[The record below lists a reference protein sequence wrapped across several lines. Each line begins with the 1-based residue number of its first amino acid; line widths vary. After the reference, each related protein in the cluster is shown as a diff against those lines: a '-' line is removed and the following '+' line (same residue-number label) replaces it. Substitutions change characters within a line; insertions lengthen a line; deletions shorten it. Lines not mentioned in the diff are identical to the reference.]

1 MKKKDNYIKY
11 FTDNVDEIE
20 LPAYVCQAMFNLM
33 KLANMS
39 EEEIYKKYEFTNNP
53 DSEKTDRKA
62 LYKMLVD
69 IEKIDPSI
77 PYNNYYLKYFE

>member
-1 MKKKDNYIKY
+1 MKYGHCQK
-11 FTDNVDEIE
+11 EE
-20 LPAYVCQAMFNLM
+20 LKELFLMFNLI

-39 EEEIYKKYEFTNNP
+39 EEGIYKKYEFTNNC

-77 PYNNYYLKYFE
+77 PDNNYYLNYFE

>member
-1 MKKKDNYIKY
+1 MNKKENYIKY

-20 LPAYVCQAMFNLM
+20 LPAYVCQTMFNLM

-39 EEEIYKKYEFTNNP
+39 EEEIYEKYEFTNN
-53 DSEKTDRKA
+53 SSNEKTDRKA

-69 IEKIDPSI
+69 IEKINPSI
-77 PYNNYYLKYFE
+77 PHNNYYLNYFE

>member
-1 MKKKDNYIKY
+1 MKKKENYIKY

-20 LPAYVCQAMFNLM
+20 LSAYICQAMFNLM

-39 EEEIYKKYEFTNNP
+39 EEEIYKNYEFTNNC
-53 DSEKTDRKA
+53 DSEKIDRKA

-69 IEKIDPSI
+69 IEKLDPSI
-77 PYNNYYLKYFE
+77 PYNNYYLNYFE

>member
-1 MKKKDNYIKY
+1 MKNKEDYIKY
-11 FTDNVDEIE
+11 FTDNVDGIE
-20 LPAYVCQAMFNLM
+20 LPAYLCQAMFNLM

-39 EEEIYKKYEFTNNP
+39 EEEIYKKYEFTNNC
-53 DSEKTDRKA
+53 DSKKTDRKA

-77 PYNNYYLKYFE
+77 PYNNYYLNYFE

>member
-1 MKKKDNYIKY
+1 MKKKENYIKY

-39 EEEIYKKYEFTNNP
+39 EEEIYKKYEFTNNC

-77 PYNNYYLKYFE
+77 PYNNYYLNYFK

>member
-33 KLANMS
+33 KLTNMS
-39 EEEIYKKYEFTNNP
+39 EEEIYKKYNFTNNC
-53 DSEKTDRKA
+53 DSKKIDRKA

-77 PYNNYYLKYFE
+77 PYNNYYLNYFE

>member
-1 MKKKDNYIKY
+1 MKKKENYIKN

-39 EEEIYKKYEFTNNP
+39 EEEIYKKYNFTYNC

-77 PYNNYYLKYFE
+77 PYNNYYLNYFE

>member
-1 MKKKDNYIKY
+1 MKKKENYIKY

-39 EEEIYKKYEFTNNP
+39 KEKIYEKYEFTNNC
-53 DSEKTDRKA
+53 DSEKTNRKA

-77 PYNNYYLKYFE
+77 PYNNYYLNYFE

>member
-1 MKKKDNYIKY
+1 MKKKENYIKY

-33 KLANMS
+33 KLASMS
-39 EEEIYKKYEFTNNP
+39 EEEIYEKYEFTNN
-53 DSEKTDRKA
+53 SSNEKTDRKA

-77 PYNNYYLKYFE
+77 PYNNYYLNYFE

>member
-20 LPAYVCQAMFNLM
+20 LSAYVCQAMFNLM

-39 EEEIYKKYEFTNNP
+39 EEEIYKKYELTNNCN
-53 DSEKTDRKA
+53 SEKTDRKA

-77 PYNNYYLKYFE
+77 PYNNYYLNYFE

>member
-1 MKKKDNYIKY
+1 MKKKENYIKY

-39 EEEIYKKYEFTNNP
+39 EEEIYKKYEF
-53 DSEKTDRKA
+53 
-62 LYKMLVD
+62 
-69 IEKIDPSI
+69 
-77 PYNNYYLKYFE
+77 YLILIIN

>member
-1 MKKKDNYIKY
+1 MKNKENYIKY
-11 FTDNVDEIE
+11 FTDNVDEVE
-20 LPAYVCQAMFNLM
+20 LMAYVCQAMFNLM

-39 EEEIYKKYEFTNNP
+39 EEEIYKKYEFTNN
-53 DSEKTDRKA
+53 SSSGKNDRKA

-77 PYNNYYLKYFE
+77 PYNNYYLNYFE

>member
-1 MKKKDNYIKY
+1 MKKKENYIKY

-39 EEEIYKKYEFTNNP
+39 EEEIYKKYKFTNNC
-53 DSEKTDRKA
+53 DREKTDRKA

-77 PYNNYYLKYFE
+77 PYNNYYLNYFE

>member
-1 MKKKDNYIKY
+1 MKKKENYIKY

-39 EEEIYKKYEFTNNP
+39 EEEIYKKYKFTNNC
-53 DSEKTDRKA
+53 DSEKNDRKA

-77 PYNNYYLKYFE
+77 PYNNYYLNYFE

>member
-1 MKKKDNYIKY
+1 MKKKENYIKY
-11 FTDNVDEIE
+11 FIDNVDEIE
-20 LPAYVCQAMFNLM
+20 LPAYVYQAMFNLM

-39 EEEIYKKYEFTNNP
+39 EEEIYKKYEFTNNCG
-53 DSEKTDRKA
+53 SEKTDRKA

-77 PYNNYYLKYFE
+77 PYNNYYLNYFE

>member
-1 MKKKDNYIKY
+1 MKKKENYIKY
-11 FTDNVDEIE
+11 FTDNVDEFE
-20 LPAYVCQAMFNLM
+20 LSAYVCQAMFNLM

-39 EEEIYKKYEFTNNP
+39 EEEIYKKYELTNNCN
-53 DSEKTDRKA
+53 SEKTDRKA

-77 PYNNYYLKYFE
+77 PYNNYYLNYFE

>member
-1 MKKKDNYIKY
+1 MKKKENYIKY

-33 KLANMS
+33 KLENMS
-39 EEEIYKKYEFTNNP
+39 EEEIYKKYEFTNNSS
-53 DSEKTDRKA
+53 SEKIDRKA

-69 IEKIDPSI
+69 IEKIAPSI
-77 PYNNYYLKYFE
+77 PYNNYYLNYFE

>member
-1 MKKKDNYIKY
+1 MKKKENYIKY
-11 FTDNVDEIE
+11 FTDNVDEFE
-20 LPAYVCQAMFNLM
+20 LSSYVCQAMFNLM

-39 EEEIYKKYEFTNNP
+39 EEEIYKKYELTNNCN
-53 DSEKTDRKA
+53 SEKTDRKA

-77 PYNNYYLKYFE
+77 PYNNYYLNYFE

>member
-1 MKKKDNYIKY
+1 MKKKENYIKY

-20 LPAYVCQAMFNLM
+20 LPAYICRAMFNLM
-33 KLANMS
+33 KLANIS
-39 EEEIYKKYEFTNNP
+39 EEEIYKKYEFTNNCN
-53 DSEKTDRKA
+53 SEKIDRKA

-77 PYNNYYLKYFE
+77 LYNNYYLKYFE

>member
-1 MKKKDNYIKY
+1 MKKKENYIKY
-11 FTDNVDEIE
+11 FTDNVDVFE

-39 EEEIYKKYEFTNNP
+39 EEEIYKKYEFTNNY

-77 PYNNYYLKYFE
+77 PYNNYYLNYFE